1 MMKYYSAIKRNE
13 ILIHATTWMNL
24 ENIMPSE
31 INHTQKEKNCIIP
44 LICICRIGKFTDTEA
59 RTEVARGWG
68 EGGMGSHCLMGTV
81 SIWDDEKCS
90 ESG

>member
-1 MMKYYSAIKRNE
+1 MRYIHMMKYYSAIKRNE

-31 INHTQKEKNCIIP
+31 INHTQKDKNCIIP

-68 EGGMGSHCLMGTV
+68 EGWVRRLELSLERPHV
-81 SIWDDEKCS
+81 
-90 ESG
+90 